1 VYNGFF
7 VGFIN
12 NSNLKISQASAHVD
26 EEVDMPSLKD
36 RLAAFNISDSS
47 PDHSGTVKVEFVIV
61 VYLND
66 KNGEFSVKK

>member
-1 VYNGFF
+1 M
-7 VGFIN
+7 
-12 NSNLKISQASAHVD
+12 D